1 MQAVLKIDFGGV
13 CAYPEP
19 AYISFWSLIMVD
31 STSSP
36 RVVTRFAP
44 SPTGYLHI
52 GGARTALFNWLLAK
66 KTGGKFILRIED
78 TDLKRN
84 TPTATQQVI
93 DDLRWLGI
101 TWDEGPEV
109 DGPNGPYFQSQRR
122 DIYDKYIRKLLD
134 MGRAYYCF
142 ETGEELEKLRKQ
154 AEAQKKGFVYQR
166 PAVFPTKAEAEK
178 AKAEGK
184 SVTIRFAMP
193 EGTIV
198 IDDIV
203 RGEVSFNTAE
213 LGDFIII
220 KSDGFPTY
228 NFACVIDDH
237 LMGITHVIRGQEHLM
252 NTPGQ
257 QALWEALG
265 FDNPPK
271 YAHMSVTISESG
283 GKLSKRERPQ
293 TLRKEINTR
302 IANLF
307 GGPKLG
313 QTGSSGL
320 SKETWL
326 ESLAKYGKI
335 SVDELNNFLS
345 GEISLDVPAAEAI
358 AKNLGVELPE
368 INVVDFFKSGYI
380 PEAMVNFLALLGW
393 SPGDGRE
400 IVPLDELIQSFDI
413 TRLTKSNSL
422 FDRGKLV
429 ACNTEHIKMLFNSSD
444 RYKLIEHFN
453 KYLLAIHSPIPH
465 DLNVVKQHNLL
476 LRLII
481 ICEGARTLADI
492 EHKCRFLFIPDD
504 KIEYDEK
511 AVQKV
516 LLKDNGLAM
525 LKLVREKLA
534 AMPELTEQGIED
546 MLRALAEEHKVGL
559 GKVAQPLRVAITG
572 STISPPIF
580 DSVQLLGKEKT
591 LVRIDNTLKKFAG
604 K

>member
-1 MQAVLKIDFGGV
+1 M
-13 CAYPEP
+13 PEK
-19 AYISFWSLIMVD
+19 
-31 STSSP
+31 
-36 RVVTRFAP
+36 VVTRFAP

-52 GGARTALFNWLLAK
+52 GGARTALFNWLLAR

-93 DDLRWLGI
+93 SDLRWLGLD
-101 TWDEGPEV
+101 WDEGPEV

-122 DIYDKYIRKLLD
+122 ELYDKYAKKLLD
-134 MGRAYYCF
+134 QGRAYYCF
-142 ETGEELEKLRKQ
+142 ETTEQLGQLRGQ

-166 PAVFPTKAEAEK
+166 PSVFPTEADVTK

-184 SVTIRFAMP
+184 PVTIRFAMP
-193 EGTIV
+193 EGQIV
-198 IDDIV
+198 IDDII

-237 LMGITHVIRGQEHLM
+237 LMGVTHVIRGQEHLM

-257 QALWEALG
+257 QALWQALG
-265 FDNPPK
+265 FGNPPK

-293 TLRKEINTR
+293 TLRKTIKARTDIDPN
-302 IANLF
+302 
-307 GGPKLG
+307 KLAAAG
-313 QTGSSGL
+313 NITI
-320 SKETWL
+320 E
-326 ESLAKYGKI
+326 
-335 SVDELNNFLS
+335 ELNDFLK
-345 GEISLDVPAAEAI
+345 GESVPDVPAIEAM
-358 AKNLGVELPE
+358 AKYLGIELPE

-380 PEAMVNFLALLGW
+380 PEAMVNFIALLGW
-393 SPGDGRE
+393 NPGGEKE

-429 ACNTEHIKMLFNSSD
+429 AFNTEHLKMLPKE
-444 RYKLIEHFN
+444 KLLGHF
-453 KYLLAIHSPIPH
+453 KAYLKVVDSPVAKAN
-465 DLNVVKQHNLL
+465 DETL
-476 LRLII
+476 LRFIK
-481 ICEGARTLADI
+481 ICEGARTLTDI
-492 EHKCRFLFIPDD
+492 EHKCKFLFIDDD
-504 KIEYDEK
+504 KIEYDPK

-525 LKLVREKLA
+525 LKIVRDKLA
-534 AMPELTEQGIED
+534 EMTEFTEQGIED

-580 DSVQLLGKEKT
+580 DSVQMLGKPNT
-591 LVRIDNTLKKFAG
+591 LNRIDNTLKKFG
-604 K
+604 VQL

>member
-1 MQAVLKIDFGGV
+1 
-13 CAYPEP
+13 
-19 AYISFWSLIMVD
+19 MVD

-52 GGARTALFNWLLAK
+52 GGARTALFNWLLAR

-101 TWDEGPEV
+101 TWDEGPEIG
-109 DGPNGPYFQSQRR
+109 GPNAPYFQSQRR
-122 DIYDKYIRKLLD
+122 ETYDKYVRQLLD

-142 ETGEELEKLRKQ
+142 ESTQELGQLRGQ
-154 AEAQKKGFVYQR
+154 AEAQKKGFIYQR
-166 PAVFPTKAEAEK
+166 PAVLPTQKDVEK
-178 AKAEGK
+178 ARAEGK
-184 SVTIRFAMP
+184 PVTIRFAMP

-198 IDDIV
+198 ISDLV
-203 RGEVSFNTAE
+203 RGEVGFNTAE

-257 QALWEALG
+257 QALWQALG
-265 FDNPPK
+265 FGNPPQ

-293 TLRKEINTR
+293 TLRKAIKARTDTDF
-302 IANLF
+302 NLNELA
-307 GGPKLG
+307 GVG
-313 QTGSSGL
+313 GL
-320 SKETWL
+320 SADEMKDFL
-326 ESLAKYGKI
+326 KGES
-335 SVDELNNFLS
+335 VP
-345 GEISLDVPAAEAI
+345 DVPAIEAM
-358 AKNLGVELPE
+358 AKYLCINLPE

-393 SPGDGRE
+393 STGDQRE
-400 IVPLDELIQSFDI
+400 VMPLEELIQSFDI

-429 ACNTEHIKMLFNSSD
+429 ACNTEHLKMLP
-444 RYKLIEHFN
+444 KE
-453 KYLLAIHSPIPH
+453 KLLAHFKAYLKVIDSPVAKADDEI
-465 DLNVVKQHNLL
+465 L
-476 LRLII
+476 LRLIK

-492 EHKCRFLFIPDD
+492 EHKTNFLFTADD
-504 KIEYDEK
+504 RIEYDEK

-525 LKLVREKLA
+525 LKLVRDKLA
-534 AMPELTEQGIED
+534 VMPELTEQGIED

-580 DSVQLLGKEKT
+580 DSVQMLGKQNT
-591 LVRIDNTLKKFAG
+591 LVRIDNTLAKFGNA

>member
-1 MQAVLKIDFGGV
+1 M
-13 CAYPEP
+13 
-19 AYISFWSLIMVD
+19 
-31 STSSP
+31 
-36 RVVTRFAP
+36 VVTRFAP

-52 GGARTALFNWLLAK
+52 GGARTALFNWLLAR

-93 DDLRWLGI
+93 SDLKWLGI

-109 DGPNGPYFQSQRR
+109 GGPNAPYFQSQRR
-122 DIYDKYIRKLLD
+122 ETYDKYIGQLLEQ
-134 MGRAYYCF
+134 GRAYYCF
-142 ETGEELEKLRKQ
+142 ESAEELGQLRGQ
-154 AEAQKKGFVYQR
+154 AEAQKKGFIYQR
-166 PAVFPTKAEAEK
+166 PAVLPTEKDVEK

-184 SVTIRFAMP
+184 PVTIRFAMP
-193 EGTIV
+193 EGIIV
-198 IDDIV
+198 INDIV

-228 NFACVIDDH
+228 NFACVIDDR
-237 LMGITHVIRGQEHLM
+237 LMGVTHVIRGQEHLM

-257 QALWEALG
+257 QALWQALG
-265 FDNPPK
+265 FGNPPQ

-293 TLRKEINTR
+293 TLRKAIKARPDIYLEKL
-302 IANLF
+302 ADV
-307 GGPKLG
+307 GGIGADVLKSFLAG
-313 QTGSSGL
+313 
-320 SKETWL
+320 
-326 ESLAKYGKI
+326 ES
-335 SVDELNNFLS
+335 VP
-345 GEISLDVPAAEAI
+345 DVPAIEAM
-358 AKNLGVELPE
+358 AKYLGISLPE

-380 PEAMVNFLALLGW
+380 PEAMVNFIALLGW
-393 SPGDGRE
+393 STGDTRE
-400 IVPLDELIQSFDI
+400 IMPLQELIDCFDI

-429 ACNTEHIKMLFNSSD
+429 AYNTEHLKMLP
-444 RYKLIEHFN
+444 KE
-453 KYLLAIHSPIPH
+453 KLLAHFKAYLRVVDSPASP
-465 DLNVVKQHNLL
+465 DASRGGPVAKADDETL
-476 LRLII
+476 LRLIK

-492 EHKCRFLFIPDD
+492 EHKCKFLFVADD
-504 KIEYDEK
+504 RIEFDEK

-525 LKLVREKLA
+525 LKLVRDKLA

-546 MLRALAEEHKVGL
+546 MLRSLANQNNVGL

-591 LVRIDNTLKKFAG
+591 LARIDTTLAKFGG